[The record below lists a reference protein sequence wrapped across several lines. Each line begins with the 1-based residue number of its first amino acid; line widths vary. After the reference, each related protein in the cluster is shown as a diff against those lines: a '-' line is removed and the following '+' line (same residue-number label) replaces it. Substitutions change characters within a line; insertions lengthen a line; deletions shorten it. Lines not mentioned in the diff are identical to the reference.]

1 MSAMERTD
9 RICATVRIRGKVQGV
24 FFRYSAKLEANRLG
38 LTGWIR
44 NCEDG
49 DVRATAEGPRE
60 RVAEFV
66 AWCKVGPPGAR
77 VSDVEVHESP
87 ATGDFSAFR
96 VEH

>member
-1 MSAMERTD
+1 MKAAD
-9 RICATVRIRGKVQGV
+9 RIRATVRIRGKVQGV

-49 DVRATAEGPRE
+49 DVQTTVEGPRE

-66 AWCKVGPPGAR
+66 DWCGLGPPGAM
-77 VSDVEVHESP
+77 VSDLEVNESP

>member
-1 MSAMERTD
+1 MEAAD
-9 RICATVRIRGKVQGV
+9 RIRATVRISGKVQGV

-49 DVRATAEGPRE
+49 DVQTTVEGARE

-66 AWCKVGPPGAR
+66 DWCGVGPPGAI
-77 VSDVEVHESP
+77 VSDLEVNEFP

>member
-1 MSAMERTD
+1 MEAAD
-9 RICATVRIRGKVQGV
+9 RIRATVRVRGRVQGV

-49 DVRATAEGPRE
+49 DVQTIVEGPRE
-60 RVAEFV
+60 QVAEFV
-66 AWCKVGPPGAR
+66 AWCRVGPPGAI
-77 VSDVEVHESP
+77 VSEVEVNESP
-87 ATGDFSAFR
+87 ATGNFSAFR

>member
-1 MSAMERTD
+1 MEAVD

-24 FFRYSAKLEANRLG
+24 FFRYSAKLEAKRLG

-49 DVRATAEGPRE
+49 EVRTTVEGPRE
-60 RVAEFV
+60 RVAEFI
-66 AWCKVGPPGAR
+66 AWCRVGPPNAI
-77 VSDVEVHESP
+77 VSDVEIDESP
-87 ATGDFSAFR
+87 ATGNFSAFR

>member
-1 MSAMERTD
+1 MKAAD
-9 RICATVRIRGKVQGV
+9 RIRATVRIRGKVQGV

-49 DVRATAEGPRE
+49 DVQTTVEGARE

-66 AWCKVGPPGAR
+66 DWCGVGPPGAI
-77 VSDVEVHESP
+77 VSDLEVNEFP

>member
-1 MSAMERTD
+1 MEAVD
-9 RICATVRIRGKVQGV
+9 RIRAAVRIRGKVQGV

-38 LTGWIR
+38 LTGWVR

-49 DVRATAEGPRE
+49 GVRTTVEGPRQ

-66 AWCKVGPPGAR
+66 AWCRVGPPHAI
-77 VSDVEVHESP
+77 VSDVEVDESP
-87 ATGDFSAFR
+87 ATGNFSAFR

>member
-1 MSAMERTD
+1 MEAAD
-9 RICATVRIRGKVQGV
+9 RIRATVRVRGKVQGV

-49 DVRATAEGPRE
+49 DVQAIVEGPRKQ
-60 RVAEFV
+60 VVEFV
-66 AWCKVGPPGAR
+66 AWCRVGPPGAM
-77 VSDVEVHESP
+77 VSEVLVNETP
-87 ATGDFSAFR
+87 ATGSFSAFR

>member
-1 MSAMERTD
+1 MEAAD
-9 RICATVRIRGKVQGV
+9 RIRATVRISGKVQGV

-38 LTGWIR
+38 LAGWIR

-49 DVRATAEGPRE
+49 DVQTTVEGPRQ
-60 RVAEFV
+60 RVGEFV
-66 AWCKVGPPGAR
+66 AWCRVGPPAAT
-77 VSDVEVHESP
+77 VSDVEVNESP

>member
-1 MSAMERTD
+1 MEAADQIR
-9 RICATVRIRGKVQGV
+9 ATVRVKGRVQGV

-49 DVRATAEGPRE
+49 DVRTTVEGPHE

-66 AWCKVGPPGAR
+66 AWCRVGPPGAI
-77 VSDVEVHESP
+77 VTDVEVNESP
-87 ATGDFSAFR
+87 ATGNFSAFR